1 MLPVK
6 SFEQNLLSIDIYEKQ
21 TQDTSSAHSSSREM
35 SDYDEELPMPL
46 LPKRKERPLYGCLAG
61 IVAQSTG
68 ATYAISTKA
77 LFDRHDNMHPMQM
90 AAIRSVI
97 SGLILLVVLNR
108 DLKYV
113 MWDNVDKGLAKSLS
127 VKVI

>member
-1 MLPVK
+1 M
-6 SFEQNLLSIDIYEKQ
+6 
-21 TQDTSSAHSSSREM
+21 
-35 SDYDEELPMPL
+35 
-46 LPKRKERPLYGCLAG
+46 PLYGCLAG

-77 LFDRHDNMHPMQM
+77 LYDRHDNMHPMRM

-97 SGLILLVVLNR
+97 SGLILLVVLNKR
-108 DLKYV
+108 LKFV
-113 MWDNVDKGLAKSLS
+113 MWDNIDKPLAKSRS